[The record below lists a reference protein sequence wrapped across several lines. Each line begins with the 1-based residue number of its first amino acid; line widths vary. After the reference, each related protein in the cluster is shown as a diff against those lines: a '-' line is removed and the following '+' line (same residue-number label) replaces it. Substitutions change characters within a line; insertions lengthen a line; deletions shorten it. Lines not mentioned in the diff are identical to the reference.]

1 MAAQV
6 DSNGPFVDRCQ
17 GHCELG
23 PICALVVAT
32 DITEPPRAGRIG
44 GEKQADLWASRLV
57 EGERQ
62 VEVQH
67 RLMQRYEADR
77 VD

>member
-1 MAAQV
+1 M
-6 DSNGPFVDRCQ
+6 
-17 GHCELG
+17 
-23 PICALVVAT
+23 VAT

-44 GEKQADLWASRLV
+44 GENQGDLWASRLV